1 MKKVLPILLL
11 SLLICGILVAQG
23 YKGKGRVQGIVTDM
37 QGNPVEGVRVK
48 LFSVRAESGLT
59 VTTDKDGIWKAT
71 WLRGGPWNADYEKL
85 GYAPKSI
92 SFRVSEYQR
101 NPLIDVKLEKVE
113 GLIVSEGL
121 EDELNKGNALFDEG
135 KYDEARAAYEK
146 ILAEN
151 PDAYIVNT
159 NIGNCYFQQEEYDL
173 AIEKYNLVL
182 EQAPDDYN
190 TFLNIGNAMANKGEN
205 ELALEWYNK
214 VEFEK
219 IDNVTVLYNIGTN
232 YYNLGKYNE
241 ALKFY
246 QRSVELQD
254 DYLDGIYQLGLVHLN
269 LGNKDLSIASFEKY
283 LEKDDESG
291 RADQVR
297 GFLDYLKK

>member
-1 MKKVLPILLL
+1 MKKVSTILLL
-11 SLLICGILVAQG
+11 SLLLCGMGLAQG

-37 QGNPVEGVRVK
+37 EGNPIEGVRVK

-59 VTTDKDGIWKAT
+59 VTTDEKGIWKAA

-92 SFRVSEYQR
+92 SFNISEYQR
-101 NPLIDVKLEKVE
+101 NPLVDVKLEKVE
-113 GLIVSEGL
+113 GLIVSSDL
-121 EDELNKGNALFDEG
+121 ENQLKMGNALFDEG

-151 PDAYIVNT
+151 PDAYIINT
-159 NIGNCYFQQEEYDL
+159 NIGNCYFQQEKYDL

-190 TFLNIGNAMANKGEN
+190 SFINIGNALANKGED
-205 ELALEWYNK
+205 EAALEWYNK
-214 VEFEK
+214 VEFDK

-232 YYNLGKYNE
+232 YYNLGKYDE
-241 ALKFY
+241 ALKYY
-246 QRSVELQD
+246 QRSVELQAD
-254 DYLDGIYQLGLVHLN
+254 FLDGIYQLGLVHLN

-283 LEKDDESG
+283 LELDDESG